1 MAAGVVSI
9 SSRKAHKAH
18 FAAPSSVR
26 RVIMSAPLSKELR
39 AEHGTRSI
47 PIRKDDEVKI
57 VRGTY
62 KGREGRVT
70 TCQRKNFR
78 IFVEGVSRDKG
89 NGATV
94 PIGVNAS
101 NVVITK
107 LKLDKDRKNILSRK
121 STAQKSKSEDVE
133 MKARVREMRSHA
145 KRRFCSGFEHYDEV
159 KMVPAAE
166 TGGGGAHAATPPV
179 DQFRVSIPPQLALAS
194 SSASAAYVASLDWPA
209 AANMGPLR
217 GGTSERDGGGGG
229 GGGYYASPTLF
240 KSWSRSSSSQHSSP
254 LLPANQYRRISIRT
268 PRILSSGGGGGERGR
283 APLGWVGD
291 FVRLG
296 GARSKRSVAYFA
308 AAVVLFFYFVTGA
321 RIWREDKSMRSF
333 MRAGGFGLD
342 YMGRTE
348 DETTGVQHGGG
359 GEDAST
365 NGGERLPPVPVDGG
379 LSKLCAL
386 FPWRKDCAEQL
397 RQTRDP
403 FQGLVYKEDRGHLFY
418 PAVAAPDPPPSFGQ
432 PVRRATA
439 ADVEHQPHPIHY
451 LIREGKQAWKA
462 KVARQ
467 SKTLKEAVAEYERR
481 YWRRPPKGFDHW
493 FEFAKENEFVMI
505 DEFDAMMDKVLP
517 FLAVKPSTLAQRHE
531 MIQFDKDFWI
541 QDKTFT
547 LELKGHGEVT
557 ELHGPMKNTNGRAQQ
572 MLDLTRKIGKFLP
585 DMNITFTGHD
595 VPWVTM
601 SGETRA
607 KHLVAAREGQVLPD
621 DVSGDY
627 NDDWKYDGWA
637 RICPPD
643 SPMRKVA
650 SFDKR
655 MASKQ
660 IYKPPKQRSFIRDHP
675 KSMDLCY
682 HPENQL
688 LHGFSAWSGPRPGIL
703 YPLFV
708 STSTSLHSDML
719 ISPVD
724 QWDHTIQTDPAWED
738 KEHNKVVWRGTTTG
752 ADLTIDHMRKWS
764 QRPRLCKLPFTSGSV
779 ELPFAPK
786 DEPRV
791 PGPMETFQARAQA
804 LARHWFDFRF
814 LGEAKQCGDPAM
826 CDSFEKDFLWD
837 DWMDPAKQ
845 AEYKY
850 VIDVDGNGWS
860 GRFHRLMKSNSMV
873 LKSTIF
879 PEWYQDMIQ
888 PWVHYVPIQTDFS
901 DLWTTMAFFAGDNL
915 GQGAHDDLAKEIAM
929 AGKDWAEKHWRWV
942 DMEVYMYRLL
952 LEYARMIHRP
962 DNGLQAMDM

>member
-1 MAAGVVSI
+1 
-9 SSRKAHKAH
+9 
-18 FAAPSSVR
+18 
-26 RVIMSAPLSKELR
+26 
-39 AEHGTRSI
+39 
-47 PIRKDDEVKI
+47 
-57 VRGTY
+57 
-62 KGREGRVT
+62 
-70 TCQRKNFR
+70 
-78 IFVEGVSRDKG
+78 
-89 NGATV
+89 
-94 PIGVNAS
+94 
-101 NVVITK
+101 
-107 LKLDKDRKNILSRK
+107 
-121 STAQKSKSEDVE
+121 
-133 MKARVREMRSHA
+133 MRSHA

-541 QDKTFT
+541 Q
-547 LELKGHGEVT
+547 V
-557 ELHGPMKNTNGRAQQ
+557 RC
-572 MLDLTRKIGKFLP
+572 
-585 DMNITFTGHD
+585 
-595 VPWVTM
+595 
-601 SGETRA
+601 
-607 KHLVAAREGQVLPD
+607 LV
-621 DVSGDY
+621 VS
-627 NDDWKYDGWA
+627 
-637 RICPPD
+637 
-643 SPMRKVA
+643 
-650 SFDKR
+650 
-655 MASKQ
+655 
-660 IYKPPKQRSFIRDHP
+660 
-675 KSMDLCY
+675 
-682 HPENQL
+682 
-688 LHGFSAWSGPRPGIL
+688 
-703 YPLFV
+703 
-708 STSTSLHSDML
+708 
-719 ISPVD
+719 
-724 QWDHTIQTDPAWED
+724 
-738 KEHNKVVWRGTTTG
+738 
-752 ADLTIDHMRKWS
+752 
-764 QRPRLCKLPFTSGSV
+764 
-779 ELPFAPK
+779 ELPFLRLCFLL
-786 DEPRV
+786 PRLTLPRSWLAGQDV
-791 PGPMETFQARAQA
+791 HSRAQGPRRGDRA
-804 LARHWFDFRF
+804 ARPDEEHERPRAADARPDAQDRQVPARHEHHFHGSRRAVGDDEWRDAR
-814 LGEAKQCGDPAM
+814 EASC
-826 CDSFEKDFLWD
+826 
-837 DWMDPAKQ
+837 
-845 AEYKY
+845 
-850 VIDVDGNGWS
+850 S
-860 GRFHRLMKSNSMV
+860 GSRGSR
-873 LKSTIF
+873 
-879 PEWYQDMIQ
+879 
-888 PWVHYVPIQTDFS
+888 
-901 DLWTTMAFFAGDNL
+901 
-915 GQGAHDDLAKEIAM
+915 
-929 AGKDWAEKHWRWV
+929 
-942 DMEVYMYRLL
+942 
-952 LEYARMIHRP
+952 
-962 DNGLQAMDM
+962 

>member
-18 FAAPSSVR
+18 FTAPSSVR

-70 TCQRKNFR
+70 VCQRKNFR
-78 IFVEGVSRDKG
+78 IFVDGVSRDKG

-107 LKLDKDRKNILSRK
+107 LKLDKDRKNILGRK
-121 STAQKSKSEDVE
+121 SKAQKSEDVE
-133 MKARVREMRSHA
+133 MKA
-145 KRRFCSGFEHYDEV
+145 KSGSLAHNMLADESRPSLSAAESA
-159 KMVPAAE
+159 PAAIAVAVDLGRVPVPPLAASSAASARSFTSLGWPLTSMGLHSAGE
-166 TGGGGAHAATPPV
+166 RGGGDT
-179 DQFRVSIPPQLALAS
+179 
-194 SSASAAYVASLDWPA
+194 
-209 AANMGPLR
+209 
-217 GGTSERDGGGGG
+217 GG

-240 KSWSRSSSSQHSSP
+240 KSWSRSSSKQSTP
-254 LLPANQYRRISIRT
+254 LLPAASQYRRISIRT
-268 PRILSSGGGGGERGR
+268 PRILGGGDATRHHHHHHHRVAG
-283 APLGWVGD
+283 PLGWFGD
-291 FVRLG
+291 LLRLG
-296 GARSKRSVAYFA
+296 RARSRRSVAYMA
-308 AAVVLFFYFVTGA
+308 AAVVLLVYFITGA
-321 RIWREDKSMRSF
+321 RVWRDDKGMRTF

-342 YMGRTE
+342 YMGRTD
-348 DETTGVQHGGG
+348 DEATVPGGDG
-359 GEDAST
+359 ADGPS
-365 NGGERLPPVPVDGG
+365 GERLPPVPVGGG

-403 FQGLVYKEDRGHLFY
+403 FQGLVYVEKRGHMFY

-432 PVRRATA
+432 PVRRATT
-439 ADVEHQPHPIHY
+439 ADVENQPHPIHY
-451 LIREGKQAWKA
+451 LIREGKKAWKA

-481 YWRRPPKGFDHW
+481 YWRRPPKGFDRW
-493 FEFAKENEFVMI
+493 FEFAKENDFVMI

-517 FLAVKPSTLAQRHE
+517 FLAVKPSTLVQRHE
-531 MIQFDKDFWI
+531 LIQFDEKFWI

-547 LELKGHGEVT
+547 LELKGHGEVA

-572 MLDLTRKIGKFLP
+572 MLDLLRQVGKFLP

-607 KHLVAAREGQVLPD
+607 KHLEAAREGHVLPD
-621 DVSGDY
+621 EVSGDF
-627 NDDWKYDGWA
+627 NDDWKWDGWA

-643 SPMRKVA
+643 SPLRKA
-650 SFDKR
+650 PSFDER
-655 MASKQ
+655 MARKQ

-675 KSMDLCY
+675 KSMDMCY

-708 STSTSLHSDML
+708 STSTSLHSDLL

-724 QWDHTIQTDPAWED
+724 QWDHTIQNDPAWEE
-738 KEHNKVVWRGTTTG
+738 KEHNKVIWRGTTTG

-814 LGEAKQCGDPAM
+814 LGEAKQCCDPAM

-901 DLWTTMAFFAGDNL
+901 DLWTTMAFFAGDNF
-915 GQGAHDDLAKEIAM
+915 GHGAHDDLAKEIAM